1 MKVSVAFVVLSAV
14 FCIAAAVPVPA
25 GRGHGGLMYIQQ
37 QHRPNRFY
45 PSQQAMLVHYNHPKY
60 ASRRSSQ
67 EVAAFA
73 AGDSIEGGTFIQGKF
88 VSRLTNSHLL

>member
-1 MKVSVAFVVLSAV
+1 MKVSVTFAVLTAV
-14 FCIAAAVPVPA
+14 ICIAAAVPFPA
-25 GRGHGGLMYIQQ
+25 SRGQGGLMYIQQ
-37 QHRPNRFY
+37 QQQRPHRYY

-73 AGDSIEGGTFIQGKF
+73 AGDSIEGGTFIQGKL
-88 VSRLTNSHLL
+88 SRHNN

>member
-1 MKVSVAFVVLSAV
+1 MKVSVAFIVLCGV
-14 FCIAAAVPVPA
+14 FCIAAAVPAAA
-25 GRGHGGLMYIQQ
+25 GRGQGGLMYIQQ
-37 QHRPNRFY
+37 HRPNRYY

-73 AGDSIEGGTFIQGKF
+73 AGDSIEGGTFIQGE
-88 VSRLTNSHLL
+88 SPH

>member
-14 FCIAAAVPVPA
+14 FCFAAAVPVPA
-25 GRGHGGLMYIQQ
+25 GRGQGGLMYIQQ
-37 QHRPNRFY
+37 QHRPHHYY

-88 VSRLTNSHLL
+88 AKILIYIP